1 MIKIKLI
8 LIFLLL
14 STSVFPQKTTL
25 IQNINTRANELS
37 HSLNKTNDTLVLNCE
52 NRIFKVNIFNSN
64 FSKSFWINSNKIE
77 IPLNNL
83 DVGRYAIEVI
93 LKKKHIII
101 TLLRNEPLL
110 KTGTEIVIKENSK
123 TSIANKNTKTASA
136 TESIAIDD
144 LATKKAKTKTTKKRP
159 VTKSGYHYW
168 VEHEINNGQSSRKI
182 MKMASLREVEHLI
195 SKNHLDIKSLK
206 GKSNMLTI
214 WEVYD
219 SSNFVKERHNSP
231 EFMTTQSEYF
241 NATPFY
247 KSPDFEIK

>member
-1 MIKIKLI
+1 MIKIKFV

-14 STSVFPQKTTL
+14 STSVFSQKTTL
-25 IQNINTRANELS
+25 IQNINTRANELT
-37 HSLNKTNDTLVLNCE
+37 HTLNKTKDTLILNCE
-52 NRIFKVNIFNSN
+52 NRIFKVNIFNAD
-64 FSKSFWINSNKIE
+64 FSKSFWIKSSEIE
-77 IPLNNL
+77 VPLNNL

-101 TLLRNEPLL
+101 TLLRNEPLP
-110 KTGTEIVIKENSK
+110 KIGNEIVIKEH
-123 TSIANKNTKTASA
+123 TKTPITVKNIKTTKA
-136 TESIAIDD
+136 TESVIIDD
-144 LATKKAKTKTTKKRP
+144 LATKKAKTTKRRT
-159 VTKSGYHYW
+159 VSKSGYHYW
-168 VEHEINNGQSSRKI
+168 LEHEINNGQSSRKV

-195 SKNHLDIKSLK
+195 AKNHLDIKSLK

-219 SSNFVKERHNSP
+219 SGNFVKERHNSP